1 VAARDLVEL
10 LRVYPKTQFQALL
23 MQCLS
28 RLYISIRGHL
38 SDQLREVGFCRQRLD
53 ELAGLVQ
60 SKAADATPT
69 RAVEFEKK
77 LLPAG
82 CKRIGDVVKQLEE
95 ELTDDDI
102 VAFDDIVQAHIRKQ
116 YKALLNICLGAS
128 GMVRALAPVMLQ
140 EAAAYLDQRFPPPS
154 VVDLLRV
161 REKPGDEADLND
173 IVRSM
178 YDEAVPE
185 TKRLDEDRQFALVA
199 LPNDEA
205 GQPLTAAVAAS
216 LPQTKIVPC
225 DRCEEIVFL
234 RGQYLQSLDDLEQ
247 MGSVAREAYRHRL
260 TYEPSALHSRE
271 DIPDWHPHGAIV

>member
-1 VAARDLVEL
+1 
-10 LRVYPKTQFQALL
+10 L

-60 SKAADATPT
+60 SKATDAPPS
-69 RAVEFEKK
+69 RPVEFEKK

-95 ELTDDDI
+95 ELTDDDV
-102 VAFDDIVQAHIRKQ
+102 VAFDEIVQAHIQKQ

-140 EAAAYLDQRFPPPS
+140 EAAAYLDQRFQPPN

-161 REKPGDEADLND
+161 REKPGEEADLND
-173 IVRSM
+173 VVRSM

-205 GQPLTAAVAAS
+205 GQPLTAAVAAA
-216 LPQTKIVPC
+216 LPQTKIIPS

-234 RGQYLQSLDDLEQ
+234 RGQLLQSLDDLEQ

-260 TYEPSALHSRE
+260 MYEPSALHSRE